1 MGERTRRPEWD
12 FKDRDK
18 YILSELAADPT
29 LSAQEI
35 RDRLREKHDI
45 EASRV
50 TISES
55 IRKMREEG
63 VFREAVI
70 PNEEYLFFSL
80 FEYQFFPPNFDEEW
94 KDALETIRNDEHTL
108 LFFLADGQYQWK
120 SVMIFQ
126 DREQES
132 KWIHEFYKHH
142 GDLLLDLRNTVVTNV
157 LKFNADPKVF
167 QTLLDNGQ

>member
-1 MGERTRRPEWD
+1 MGEKKTQPEWN
-12 FKDRDK
+12 FKERDK
-18 YILSELAADPT
+18 YILSELSNDPT

-35 RDRLREKHDI
+35 RDRLESKYDI
-45 EASRV
+45 ETSRV

-55 IRKMREEG
+55 IRKMREAG

-94 KDALETIRNDEHTL
+94 RDALEFIQDNEHTL

-120 SVMIFQ
+120 SVMVFQ

-132 KWIHEFYKHH
+132 KWIHNFYKNH

-157 LKFNADPKVF
+157 LKFNADPQVF
-167 QTLLDNGQ
+167 ETLLGDE

>member
-1 MGERTRRPEWD
+1 MGEKKRQPEWN
-12 FKDRDK
+12 FKERDK
-18 YILSELAADPT
+18 YILSELSNDPT

-35 RDRLREKHDI
+35 RDRLKSKYGI
-45 EASRV
+45 ETSRV

-55 IRKMREEG
+55 IRQMREEG

-94 KDALETIRNDEHTL
+94 RDALEFIRNDEHTL

-120 SVMIFQ
+120 S
-126 DREQES
+126 
-132 KWIHEFYKHH
+132 
-142 GDLLLDLRNTVVTNV
+142 
-157 LKFNADPKVF
+157 
-167 QTLLDNGQ
+167 